1 MADDLQPP
9 AGGNAAGNAIED
21 DSDWEYEYH
30 ETETETFYVTVD
42 LSSSSSNVRVRDKR
56 GPPNSTTAESP
67 PIAEYNEAATSPVQ
81 SPTLDPSEAVQIL
94 DFHTSNP
101 LISYQGRLYSC
112 QWSTTL
118 GTDLLLTRSQSS
130 ESPVLAATRI
140 KLSGRPVRMIRHRGA
155 SKPNLQPLDEA
166 VQTQQDTVEPIPP
179 QINSPI
185 HPQDKNPA
193 VQRPVLEIPLDRH
206 ASVAR
211 QNQAHFLER
220 LSAIKAARG
229 EQDEVTVYAK
239 KRFTGTGWRSR
250 QRAQKDA
257 DDESEDDETMAIGQG
272 DEDDDRDGDGEGED
286 QNGGAATG
294 FRRIQAPTP
303 SSRAV
308 RQKNPRSRGRGRRER
323 AGLFRD
329 YRPTAGKGNGESSIR
344 KDGPGNGI
352 PTPTESDSRATG
364 SAPAPQPREDPRTES
379 GQDSLVAADAD
390 PTIGP
395 FSAAVKEGTGNKDE
409 TGDVPMEDV

>member
-1 MADDLQPP
+1 M
-9 AGGNAAGNAIED
+9 
-21 DSDWEYEYH
+21 
-30 ETETETFYVTVD
+30 
-42 LSSSSSNVRVRDKR
+42 SSSSSNVRVRDKR
-56 GPPNSTTAESP
+56 GAPNSTTAESP
-67 PIAEYNEAATSPVQ
+67 PIAEYNEAAASPIQ

-118 GTDLLLTRSQSS
+118 GTDLLLTHSQLS

-140 KLSGRPVRMIRHRGA
+140 KLSGRPVRMIRHHGA

-166 VQTQQDTVEPIPP
+166 VQTHQDTVESIPP
-179 QINSPI
+179 QINSPVHPQDKI

-211 QNQAHFLER
+211 QNQAYFLER

-250 QRAQKDA
+250 QRVQKDA

-272 DEDDDRDGDGEGED
+272 DDDDDRDGDGEGED

-294 FRRIQAPTP
+294 FSRIQAPTP
-303 SSRAV
+303 SSRAA

-329 YRPTAGKGNGESSIR
+329 YRPSAGKGNGESSFR

-352 PTPTESDSRATG
+352 PTPTESDSRAAG
-364 SAPAPQPREDPRTES
+364 SAPTPQPREAPRTES
-379 GQDSLVAADAD
+379 GRDYLVAADAD
-390 PTIGP
+390 PAIGP
-395 FSAAVKEGTGNKDE
+395 FSAAIEEGVGNKDE
-409 TGDVPMEDV
+409 PGDVLMEDE